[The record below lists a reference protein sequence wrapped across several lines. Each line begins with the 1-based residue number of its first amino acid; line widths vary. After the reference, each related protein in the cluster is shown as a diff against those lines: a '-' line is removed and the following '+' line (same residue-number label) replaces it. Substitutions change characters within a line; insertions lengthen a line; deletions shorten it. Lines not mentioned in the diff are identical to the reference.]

1 MYQNQRGHVLR
12 IGLHMIKHS
21 TDGLLFSGD
30 GRDMPVVAYD
40 VSQTSA
46 VVHSDGLGV
55 LPMQFYVTFDDFLT
69 VGKCRLTW
77 RDRNDIG
84 VVIERWLD
92 VCQRVTR

>member
-1 MYQNQRGHVLR
+1 
-12 IGLHMIKHS
+12 MIKHS
-21 TDGLLFSGD
+21 MDGLLFFG
-30 GRDMPVVAYD
+30 GRHMPVVAYD